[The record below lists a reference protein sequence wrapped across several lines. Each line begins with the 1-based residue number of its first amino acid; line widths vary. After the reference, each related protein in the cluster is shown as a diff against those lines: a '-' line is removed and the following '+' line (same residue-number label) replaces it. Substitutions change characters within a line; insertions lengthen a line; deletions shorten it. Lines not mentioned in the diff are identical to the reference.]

1 MPDLTLDE
9 YRKWSKK
16 DLHQVLKQEALR
28 ISGEPPSKVDEM
40 KPSLHPDIH
49 HVTPGQF
56 TKRQVTLRF
65 LLGFFSIFR
74 PKTSLSNASM
84 GTSLRP

>member
-28 ISGEPPSKVDEM
+28 ISGEPPSRADEL
-40 KPSLHPDIH
+40 KTSLNQKSYHIKQ
-49 HVTPGQF
+49 GQLPE
-56 TKRQVTLRF
+56 RQVALRF